1 MRVENLSYAYGSN
14 VILDNINFNV
24 LDGEMLGIVG
34 DSGAGK
40 STLLRLL
47 GSLLPLQKGEV
58 SETED
63 VGIIF
68 QTFNLF
74 PHLNVIDNLSLSLRL
89 NNKESKEDIKKS
101 AVTLLSDFGILDKA
115 KSYPDELSGGEKQR
129 VAIARALMLNPK
141 ILLIDE
147 ATSNLDPKRVKSFMQ
162 ILKNLQDQG
171 MTIIIVSHD
180 HQLMQLNCDR
190 LLYLENGKILKID
203 VLKSKL
209 SKNIK

>member
-14 VILDNINFNV
+14 VILDNINFRV
-24 LDGEMLGIVG
+24 IGGEMLGIVG

-68 QTFNLF
+68 QNFNLF

-162 ILKNLQDQG
+162 ILKNLQDQK

-180 HQLMQLNCDR
+180 HQLMQLYCDR
-190 LLYLENGKILKID
+190 LLYLENGKISKID
-203 VLKSKL
+203 VLAT
-209 SKNIK
+209 

>member
-14 VILDNINFNV
+14 VILDNINFRV
-24 LDGEMLGIVG
+24 IGGEMLGIVG

-68 QTFNLF
+68 QNFNLF

-89 NNKESKEDIKKS
+89 NKKESKEDIKKS

-162 ILKNLQDQG
+162 ILKNLQDQK
-171 MTIIIVSHD
+171 MTIIIVNHD
-180 HQLMQLNCDR
+180 HQLMQLYCDR
-190 LLYLENGKILKID
+190 LLYLENGKISKID

>member
-14 VILDNINFNV
+14 VILDNINFRV
-24 LDGEMLGIVG
+24 IGGEMLGIVG

-68 QTFNLF
+68 QNFNLF

-89 NNKESKEDIKKS
+89 NNKESKEDIKKKC
-101 AVTLLSDFGILDKA
+101 SDLT
-115 KSYPDELSGGEKQR
+115 
-129 VAIARALMLNPK
+129 V
-141 ILLIDE
+141 
-147 ATSNLDPKRVKSFMQ
+147 
-162 ILKNLQDQG
+162 
-171 MTIIIVSHD
+171 
-180 HQLMQLNCDR
+180 
-190 LLYLENGKILKID
+190 
-203 VLKSKL
+203 
-209 SKNIK
+209 